1 MNEESF
7 VELQDAI
14 YASIANTP
22 CRDPMDAVMALC
34 CVMCDL
40 LVQIN
45 EDDDKNICSAVV
57 NTLEIARQHYKSQEV
72 H

>member
-1 MNEESF
+1 MMDDFKEM
-7 VELQDAI
+7 QDAI

-22 CRDPMDAVMALC
+22 CDDPMDAVMALC

-40 LVQIN
+40 LVQIKM
-45 EDDDKNICSAVV
+45 DDDKFVCFSVINSL
-57 NTLEIARQHYKSQEV
+57 NLARETYKSQEI